1 MSDFK
6 PELWKRSGSG
16 KMGEGTRQKWG
27 EHGGI
32 NKSLIVKEFLYS
44 MLGNMKSIQREWEAL
59 NSFKQEN
66 LMLNLW
72 LFKWY
77 WRARRE
83 VTLRCAVAER
93 HLAVLSSLP
102 LVCNSWGHCVSV
114 ISLSIWVGQSRC
126 LAEEGP
132 QSFWQKKGGKSTTTT
147 LIQNLKKFWH
157 YLENLSLITISIHN
171 A

>member
-59 NSFKQEN
+59 VFFFFN
-66 LMLNLW
+66 LSWMV
-72 LFKWY
+72 LFKGFY
-77 WRARRE
+77 NTTIFIVLLLNVMICMGNKYRLRA
-83 VTLRCAVAER
+83 
-93 HLAVLSSLP
+93 
-102 LVCNSWGHCVSV
+102 
-114 ISLSIWVGQSRC
+114 
-126 LAEEGP
+126 
-132 QSFWQKKGGKSTTTT
+132 
-147 LIQNLKKFWH
+147 
-157 YLENLSLITISIHN
+157 
-171 A
+171 